1 MQKMQV
7 FFPEPQLK
15 KLRKLSREQDRPV
28 SELIRMAV
36 DYWLARQ
43 AEQKESE
50 VKETP
55 PAFSCGN
62 IQIRAEELRDVAY
75 DTAENRENE

>member
-1 MQKMQV
+1 MR
-7 FFPEPQLK
+7 
-15 KLRKLSREQDRPV
+15 KLRKLSREKDRPV

-36 DYWLARQ
+36 GYWLDGQ

-55 PAFSCGN
+55 PAFSCGKIR
-62 IQIRAEELRDVAY
+62 IQAEELRDVVY
-75 DTAENRENE
+75 DALENQRDG